1 MVTGVPARAEA
12 SRAARSRMAD
22 LTKLPVRDKE
32 GNVYV
37 VVETPRGSAAKL
49 EFDPQLQVFT
59 MAKSLILGLTYPY
72 DWGFIP
78 STQGEDGDPLDA
90 LILHDA
96 TTAPG
101 LVLKCKII
109 GVLEVL
115 QLKKGKHKLR
125 NDRLI
130 AVPRDSHREQADRD
144 ARELPKQVRNEI
156 EKFFVA
162 TDELED
168 KELKFLGWKG
178 PKAGERLI
186 DRAAAGGPKGKR
198 S

>member
-1 MVTGVPARAEA
+1 MT
-12 SRAARSRMAD
+12 D
-22 LTKLPVRDKE
+22 LHSLPVRDRD
-32 GNVYV
+32 GNVHV

-49 EFDPQLQVFT
+49 EFDPKLQVFT
-59 MAKSLILGLTYPY
+59 LSKSLILGLAYPY

-78 STQGEDGDPLDA
+78 STCGEDGDPLDA
-90 LILHDA
+90 LILHDVP
-96 TTAPG
+96 TAPG
-101 LVLKCKII
+101 LVLRCKII

-115 QLKKGKHKLR
+115 QMQKGKHKLR

-130 AVPRDSHREQADRD
+130 AVPKDSHREQADKD
-144 ARELPKQVRNEI
+144 ARGLPKQVRKEI

-178 PKAGERLI
+178 PKTGKRLI
-186 DRAAAGGPKGKR
+186 DHAAEMVRKGKGA
-198 S
+198 

>member
-1 MVTGVPARAEA
+1 MG
-12 SRAARSRMAD
+12 D
-22 LTKLPVRDKE
+22 LHKLPVRNKGGE
-32 GNVYV
+32 VHV

-49 EFDPQLQVFT
+49 EFDPELQAFT
-59 MAKSLILGLTYPY
+59 LSKSLMLGLSYPY
-72 DWGFIP
+72 DWGFVP
-78 STQGEDGDPLDA
+78 STKGEDGDPIDVLV
-90 LILHDA
+90 LHDA
-96 TTAPG
+96 ATSPG

-115 QLKKGKHKLR
+115 QKESGKKQIR

-130 AVPRDSHREQADRD
+130 AVPRDSHREKSEDNARD
-144 ARELPKQVRNEI
+144 LPKQVREEI

-178 PKAGERLI
+178 PKTGEKLV
-186 DRAAAGGPKGKR
+186 DQAARQFKKSNGKT
-198 S
+198 

>member
-1 MVTGVPARAEA
+1 MP
-12 SRAARSRMAD
+12 D
-22 LTKLPVRDKE
+22 LHKLPVRDKDDD
-32 GNVYV
+32 VHV

-49 EFDPQLQVFT
+49 EFDKELQVFT
-59 MAKSLILGLTYPY
+59 LSKSLILGLTYPY

-78 STQGEDGDPLDA
+78 STKGEDGDPIDVLV
-90 LILHDA
+90 LHDA
-96 TTAPG
+96 ATAPG

-115 QLKKGKHKLR
+115 QSEKGKKGLR

-130 AVPRDSHREQADRD
+130 AVPRDSHRERADKD
-144 ARELPKQVRNEI
+144 ARDLPKPMRKEI

-168 KELKFLGWKG
+168 KSLEFLGWKG
-178 PKAGERLI
+178 PKTAQRLI
-186 DRAAAGGPKGKR
+186 DKAAKKFGRKPNPK